1 MIELTL
7 KDMTCSHCVK
17 TVTQAVQRVDPQAR
31 VQVDLPAQRVQIESQ
46 REAEAFRRALADEGY
61 PAS

>member
-17 TVTQAVQRVDPQAR
+17 TVTQTVQRVDPQAR